1 MSMFEAIVKDNVF
14 IDFGSEVLYDSDQM
28 YLDHPVRFATV
39 GFQLMSTGLLCS
51 LTDRIRKDAGFTPL
65 HPIDEYSDEMCDKDA
80 WYDFYIGLNDWDR
93 TKVDACIEVA
103 VCNSRSLDEG
113 EMYTIDLSPDEQ
125 TALYNRLDEQCRKYL
140 GKSCEELLA
149 EARKAMEED
158 EA

>member
-80 WYDFYIGLNDWDR
+80 WYDFYIGLHR
-93 TKVDACIEVA
+93 GGG
-103 VCNSRSLDEG
+103 LQQPLPG
-113 EMYTIDLSPDEQ
+113 
-125 TALYNRLDEQCRKYL
+125 
-140 GKSCEELLA
+140 
-149 EARKAMEED
+149 
-158 EA
+158 